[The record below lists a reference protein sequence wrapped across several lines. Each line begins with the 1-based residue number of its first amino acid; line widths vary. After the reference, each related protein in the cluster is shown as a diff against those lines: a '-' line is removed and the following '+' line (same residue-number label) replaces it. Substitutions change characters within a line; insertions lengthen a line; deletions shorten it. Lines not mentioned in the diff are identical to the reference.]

1 MNMKTLSRKSL
12 LSLTLCLLLALV
24 PVSVLQAENR
34 SVSTHARAA
43 ALIDVTSGRLL
54 YSSRGDEPM
63 LIASLTKIMTAIVAI
78 ENGDITSKVKVGKNA
93 YAKEG
98 SSLYLKLGEE
108 MTLKDMLYG
117 LMLRSGNDAATAIA
131 EHVGG
136 SEQGF
141 VYLMNAKAQELNLK
155 NTHFANPHGLD
166 AEGHYSSANDLAVL
180 TAYAMHNP
188 VFKEIVATKEK
199 TADNP
204 YEKWD
209 YKWSN
214 KNKMLRL
221 YEGADG
227 VKTGY
232 TKKALRCLVS
242 SATRNGQQLVA
253 VTLNDGNDWNDHAA
267 LLDFG
272 FSHYP
277 LKTLVERGE
286 AVKGYSLVTGK
297 AFAYPLGEGEE
308 ARLVNKLVLSE
319 GQGSAGAGVSSGGS
333 EGASAEAGTG
343 DSARVGMDSSGA
355 GRAEARAAAGD
366 LSFGLRGVIILQLGG
381 QEIGRVPVYT
391 PGQLPPETSLYE
403 RNYRSASA
411 AAYPAG
417 NWLQAFGSA
426 LRALF
431 KGVTDQG

>member
-1 MNMKTLSRKSL
+1 MKPLTVITVKPSL
-12 LSLTLCLLLALV
+12 ILIMCLLLAVLV
-24 PVSVLQAENR
+24 PVNPVSAENA

-43 ALIDVTSGRLL
+43 ALIDVESGRLL

-78 ENGDITSKVKVGKNA
+78 ESGDLASKVKVGKNA
-93 YAKEG
+93 FAKEG
-98 SSLYLKLGEE
+98 SSLYLKQGEE
-108 MTLKDMLYG
+108 MLLEDMLYG

-141 VYLMNAKAQELNLK
+141 VYLMNAKAEELGLK

-180 TAYAMHNP
+180 TAYALHNP
-188 VFKEIVATKEK
+188 VFKEIVGTQEK

-209 YKWSN
+209 YKWAN

-242 SATRNGQQLVA
+242 SATRGGQQLVA

-267 LLDFG
+267 LLNFG
-272 FSHYP
+272 FNHYP
-277 LKTLVERGE
+277 LKTLIERGE
-286 AVKGYSLVTGK
+286 GISGYSFVTSRK
-297 AFAYPLGEGEE
+297 FAYPLGQGEE
-308 ARLVNKLVLSE
+308 ARITTKLVLNE
-319 GQGSAGAGVSSGGS
+319 
-333 EGASAEAGTG
+333 EP
-343 DSARVGMDSSGA
+343 
-355 GRAEARAAAGD
+355 AAAGEKTVRGS
-366 LSFGLRGVIILQLGG
+366 SFGLKGAVVLQLGG
-381 QEIGRVPVYT
+381 KEIGRVPVYE
-391 PGQLPPETSLYE
+391 PDRLPPEESMYMKRYSPAGT
-403 RNYRSASA
+403 
-411 AAYPAG
+411 AAYPAD
-417 NWLQAFGSA
+417 NWLQALGSA
-426 LRALF
+426 LRALLQM
-431 KGVTDQG
+431 GR

>member
-1 MNMKTLSRKSL
+1 MKTINRICSVALIV
-12 LSLTLCLLLALV
+12 CLVALLAPL
-24 PVSVLQAENR
+24 PSLQAEN
-34 SVSTHARAA
+34 SSISTHARAA
-43 ALIDVTSGRLL
+43 ALIDVESGRIL

-78 ENGDITSKVKVGKNA
+78 ENGKLSDKVKVGKNA
-93 YAKEG
+93 FAKEG
-98 SSLYLKLGEE
+98 SSLFLKNGEE
-108 MTLKDMLYG
+108 MTLENMLYG

-136 SEQGF
+136 SEEGF
-141 VYLMNAKAQELNLK
+141 VYLMNTKAEELGL
-155 NTHFANPHGLD
+155 THSHFANPHGLD
-166 AEGHYSSANDLAVL
+166 AEGHYSSANDLARL

-188 VFKEIVATKEK
+188 VFKQIVKTEVK

-209 YKWSN
+209 YKWLN

-242 SATRNGQQLVA
+242 SATRGGQQLVA

-272 FSHYP
+272 FKRYP
-277 LKTLVERGE
+277 LKTVVERGE
-286 AVKGYSLVTGK
+286 KIKGYEYVTGQD
-297 AFAYPLGEGEE
+297 FAYPFSSGEE
-308 ARLVNKLVLSE
+308 ARLVTKLILNEPST
-319 GQGSAGAGVSSGGS
+319 ATSSPK
-333 EGASAEAGTG
+333 T
-343 DSARVGMDSSGA
+343 ARSID
-355 GRAEARAAAGD
+355 
-366 LSFGLRGVIILQLGG
+366 FGLRGVLVLQLGG
-381 QEIGRVPVYT
+381 QEIGRIPVYQ
-391 PGQLPPETSLYE
+391 PGTIPPEQTPYTKKFNSVM
-403 RNYRSASA
+403 A
-411 AAYPAG
+411 AEYPAHT
-417 NWLQAFGSA
+417 WFQALGSA

-431 KGVTDQG
+431 GRVHHE

>member
-1 MNMKTLSRKSL
+1 MKPLTVITVKPSL
-12 LSLTLCLLLALV
+12 ILIMCLLLAVLV
-24 PVSVLQAENR
+24 PVNPVSAENA

-43 ALIDVTSGRLL
+43 ALIDVESGRLL

-78 ENGDITSKVKVGKNA
+78 ENGDLASKVKVGKNA
-93 YAKEG
+93 FAKEG
-98 SSLYLKLGEE
+98 SSLYLKQGEE
-108 MTLKDMLYG
+108 MLLEDMLYG

-141 VYLMNAKAQELNLK
+141 VYLMNAKAEELGLK

-180 TAYAMHNP
+180 TAYALHNP
-188 VFKEIVATKEK
+188 VFKEIVGTQEK

-209 YKWSN
+209 YKWAN
-214 KNKMLRL
+214 KNKMLRM

-242 SATRNGQQLVA
+242 SATRGGQQLVA

-267 LLDFG
+267 LLNFG
-272 FSHYP
+272 FNHYP
-277 LKTLVERGE
+277 LKTLIERGE
-286 AVKGYSLVTGK
+286 GISGYSFVTSRK
-297 AFAYPLGEGEE
+297 FAYPLGQGEE
-308 ARLVNKLVLSE
+308 ARITTKLVLIE
-319 GQGSAGAGVSSGGS
+319 
-333 EGASAEAGTG
+333 EP
-343 DSARVGMDSSGA
+343 
-355 GRAEARAAAGD
+355 AAAGEKTVRGS
-366 LSFGLRGVIILQLGG
+366 SFGLKGTVVLQLGG
-381 QEIGRVPVYT
+381 KEIGRVPVYE
-391 PGQLPPETSLYE
+391 PDRLPPEESMYMKRYSPAGTGV
-403 RNYRSASA
+403 
-411 AAYPAG
+411 YPAD
-417 NWLQAFGSA
+417 NWLQALGSA
-426 LRALF
+426 LRALLQM
-431 KGVTDQG
+431 GR

>member
-1 MNMKTLSRKSL
+1 MKTLTRKSMLSLL
-12 LSLTLCLLLALV
+12 LSMLLLALV
-24 PVSVLQAENR
+24 PVSAIRAENL
-34 SVSTHARAA
+34 SISTHARAA
-43 ALIDVTSGRLL
+43 ALIDVTSGRIL

-63 LIASLTKIMTAIVAI
+63 LIASLTKIMTALVAI

-93 YAKEG
+93 FAKEG

-166 AEGHYSSANDLAVL
+166 AEGHFSSANDLAVL

-188 VFKEIVATKEK
+188 VFKEIVASKEK

-242 SATRNGQQLVA
+242 SATRDGQQLVA
-253 VTLNDGNDWNDHAA
+253 VTLNDGNDWNDHAS

-272 FSHYP
+272 FNHYP

-297 AFAYPLGEGEE
+297 AFAYPLGQGEE
-308 ARLVNKLVLSE
+308 ARLVNKLVLSAAPQASAD
-319 GQGSAGAGVSSGGS
+319 GNAAGTGSTTGAGFSVSAGAGRAAVNASGS
-333 EGASAEAGTG
+333 EG
-343 DSARVGMDSSGA
+343 DVN
-355 GRAEARAAAGD
+355 
-366 LSFGLRGVIILQLGG
+366 FGLRGVIILQLGE

-391 PGQLPPETSLYE
+391 PGQLPPETTPYVKKY
-403 RNYRSASA
+403 NAASAS
-411 AAYPAG
+411 AYPAG

-431 KGVTDQG
+431 LTGE

>member
-1 MNMKTLSRKSL
+1 MKILTFRSL
-12 LSLTLCLLLALV
+12 LILILCTLLAAGASPY
-24 PVSVLQAENR
+24 PVHAENI
-34 SVSTHARAA
+34 SITTHARAA
-43 ALIDVTSGRLL
+43 ALIDVESGRIL

-78 ENGDITSKVKVGKNA
+78 ENGDLDSKVKVGKNA
-93 YAKEG
+93 FAKEG
-98 SSLYLKLGEE
+98 SSLYLKQGEE
-108 MTLKDMLYG
+108 MKLEDMLYG

-141 VYLMNAKAQELNLK
+141 VYLMNAKAEELGLTH
-155 NTHFANPHGLD
+155 THFANPHGLD

-180 TAYAMHNP
+180 TAYALHNP
-188 VFKEIVATKEK
+188 VFKEIVKTQEK

-209 YKWSN
+209 YKWAN

-267 LLDFG
+267 LLNFG
-272 FSHYP
+272 FNHYP
-277 LKTLVERGE
+277 LRTLIERGE
-286 AVKGYSLVTGK
+286 SISGYSFVTSK
-297 AFAYPLGEGEE
+297 KFAYPLGQGEE
-308 ARLVNKLVLSE
+308 ARIVTKLVLN
-319 GQGSAGAGVSSGGS
+319 GQPAASGG
-333 EGASAEAGTG
+333 T
-343 DSARVGMDSSGA
+343 
-355 GRAEARAAAGD
+355 EARS
-366 LSFGLRGVIILQLGG
+366 SFGLKGALVLQLGG
-381 QEIGRVPVYT
+381 NEIGRVPVYA
-391 PGQLPPETSLYE
+391 PDQLPPEQSLYMK
-403 RNYRSASA
+403 RYAPA
-411 AAYPAG
+411 GGAAYPADT
-417 NWLQAFGSA
+417 WLQALGSA
-426 LRALF
+426 LRALLQMG
-431 KGVTDQG
+431 K

>member
-1 MNMKTLSRKSL
+1 
-12 LSLTLCLLLALV
+12 
-24 PVSVLQAENR
+24 
-34 SVSTHARAA
+34 
-43 ALIDVTSGRLL
+43 
-54 YSSRGDEPM
+54 M
-63 LIASLTKIMTAIVAI
+63 LIASLTKIMTALVAI

-93 YAKEG
+93 FAKEG

-166 AEGHYSSANDLAVL
+166 AEGHFSSANDLAVL

-242 SATRNGQQLVA
+242 SATRDGQQLVA
-253 VTLNDGNDWNDHAA
+253 VTLNDGNDWNDHSS

-272 FSHYP
+272 FNHYP

-297 AFAYPLGEGEE
+297 AFAYPLGQGRKPGSSTSWCLMRIR
-308 ARLVNKLVLSE
+308 RLL
-319 GQGSAGAGVSSGGS
+319 
-333 EGASAEAGTG
+333 
-343 DSARVGMDSSGA
+343 RVVML
-355 GRAEARAAAGD
+355 RV
-366 LSFGLRGVIILQLGG
+366 RGVQV
-381 QEIGRVPVYT
+381 RAPV
-391 PGQLPPETSLYE
+391 
-403 RNYRSASA
+403 
-411 AAYPAG
+411 
-417 NWLQAFGSA
+417 
-426 LRALF
+426 
-431 KGVTDQG
+431 

>member
-1 MNMKTLSRKSL
+1 MKTLTRKST
-12 LSLTLCLLLALV
+12 LSLLLCVLLLALV
-24 PVSVLQAENR
+24 PVSAVRAENL
-34 SVSTHARAA
+34 SISTHARAA
-43 ALIDVTSGRLL
+43 ALIDVTSGRIL

-63 LIASLTKIMTAIVAI
+63 LIASLTKIMTALVAI

-93 YAKEG
+93 FAKEG

-166 AEGHYSSANDLAVL
+166 AEGHFSSANDLAVL

-242 SATRNGQQLVA
+242 SATRDGQQLVA
-253 VTLNDGNDWNDHAA
+253 VTLNDGNDWNDHAS

-272 FSHYP
+272 FNHYP

-297 AFAYPLGEGEE
+297 AFAYPLGQGEE
-308 ARLVNKLVLSE
+308 ARLVNKLVLSAAPQASA
-319 GQGSAGAGVSSGGS
+319 GGNAAGTGSTGAGSSVSAGAGRASANANGS
-333 EGASAEAGTG
+333 EG
-343 DSARVGMDSSGA
+343 DVN
-355 GRAEARAAAGD
+355 
-366 LSFGLRGVIILQLGG
+366 FGLRGVIILQLGDK
-381 QEIGRVPVYT
+381 EIGRVPVYT
-391 PGQLPPETSLYE
+391 PGQLPPETSPYE
-403 RNYRSASA
+403 KIYNAASAS
-411 AAYPAG
+411 AYPAG

-431 KGVTDQG
+431 RTGE

>member
-1 MNMKTLSRKSL
+1 MNMKTLPFKSSMMGL
-12 LSLTLCLLLALV
+12 LCALLLFASPL
-24 PVSVLQAENR
+24 PLLRAEN
-34 SVSTHARAA
+34 STVNTHARAA
-43 ALIDVTSGRLL
+43 ALIDVASGRIL
-54 YSSRGDEPM
+54 YSSRGDERM
-63 LIASLTKIMTAIVAI
+63 LIASLTKIMTALVAI
-78 ENGDITSKVKVGKNA
+78 ENGNLNSRVKVGKNA
-93 YAKEG
+93 FAKEG
-98 SSLYLKLGEE
+98 SSLFLKQGEE
-108 MTLKDMLYG
+108 MSLEDMLYG

-136 SEQGF
+136 SEEGF
-141 VYLMNAKAQELNLK
+141 VYMMNAKAEELGLR

-188 VFKEIVATKEK
+188 VFKEIVRTEVK

-242 SATRNGQQLVA
+242 SATRHGQQLVA

-272 FSHYP
+272 FNHYP

-286 AVKGYSLVTGK
+286 GISGYNFVAGTK
-297 AFAYPLGEGEE
+297 FAYPLGQGEE
-308 ARLVNKLVLSE
+308 ARLVTKLVLNE
-319 GQGSAGAGVSSGGS
+319 PKNRSGGS
-333 EGASAEAGTG
+333 
-343 DSARVGMDSSGA
+343 
-355 GRAEARAAAGD
+355 
-366 LSFGLRGVIILQLGG
+366 FGLKGVLVLQLGG
-381 QEIGRVPVYT
+381 KEVGRVPVYA
-391 PGQLPPETSLYE
+391 PEQLPPEHTAYE
-403 RNYRSASA
+403 KRYSPAGA
-411 AAYPAG
+411 AAYPAAH
-417 NWLQAFGSA
+417 WLQALGSA

-431 KGVTDQG
+431 EMGGRAS

>member
-1 MNMKTLSRKSL
+1 M
-12 LSLTLCLLLALV
+12 LLLALV
-24 PVSVLQAENR
+24 PLSSIRAENV
-34 SVSTHARAA
+34 SISTHARAA
-43 ALIDVTSGRLL
+43 ALIDVESGRLL

-63 LIASLTKIMTAIVAI
+63 LIASLTKIMTALVAI
-78 ENGDITSKVKVGKNA
+78 ENGDLSSKVKVGKNA
-93 YAKEG
+93 FAKEG
-98 SSLYLKLGEE
+98 SSLYLKQGEE
-108 MTLKDMLYG
+108 MTLEDMLYG

-141 VYLMNAKAQELNLK
+141 VYLMNAKAEELNLTH
-155 NTHFANPHGLD
+155 THFANPHGLD

-180 TAYAMHNP
+180 TAYALHNP
-188 VFKEIVATKEK
+188 IFKEIVATKEK

-204 YEKWD
+204 NEKWD

-253 VTLNDGNDWNDHAA
+253 VTLNDGNDWNDHSA

-272 FSHYP
+272 FNHYP
-277 LKTLVERGE
+277 LKTLVERGD
-286 AVKGYSLVTGK
+286 AVSGYTLVTGK
-297 AFAYPLGEGEE
+297 DFAYPLGQGEE
-308 ARLVNKLVLSE
+308 DRLVTKLVLSQE
-319 GQGSAGAGVSSGGS
+319 KST
-333 EGASAEAGTG
+333 AEEVRT
-343 DSARVGMDSSGA
+343 S
-355 GRAEARAAAGD
+355 
-366 LSFGLRGVIILQLGG
+366 SFGLKGVLIMQLGG
-381 QEIGRVPVYT
+381 REIGRVPVYT
-391 PGQLPPETSLYE
+391 PSQLPPEPPAYTKKYSPAG
-403 RNYRSASA
+403 AS
-411 AAYPAG
+411 AYPAD

-431 KGVTDQG
+431 QTGEDQR

>member
-1 MNMKTLSRKSL
+1 MNMKTLTRKSL
-12 LSLTLCLLLALV
+12 ISLILCLLLLALV
-24 PVSVLQAENR
+24 PLSSIRAEN
-34 SVSTHARAA
+34 SSISTHARAA
-43 ALIDVTSGRLL
+43 ALIDVESGRLL

-63 LIASLTKIMTAIVAI
+63 LIASLTKIMTALVAI
-78 ENGDITSKVKVGKNA
+78 ESGDLTSKVKVGKNA
-93 YAKEG
+93 FAKEG
-98 SSLYLKLGEE
+98 SSLYLKQGEE
-108 MTLKDMLYG
+108 MTLEDMLYG

-141 VYLMNAKAQELNLK
+141 VYLMNAKAEALNLTH
-155 NTHFANPHGLD
+155 THFANPHGLD

-253 VTLNDGNDWNDHAA
+253 VTLNDGNDWNDHSA

-272 FSHYP
+272 FNHYP

-286 AVKGYSLVTGK
+286 TVSGYTLVTGK
-297 AFAYPLGEGEE
+297 DFAYPLGQGEE
-308 ARLVNKLVLSE
+308 SRLVTKLVLSE
-319 GQGSAGAGVSSGGS
+319 EKST
-333 EGASAEAGTG
+333 AGT
-343 DSARVGMDSSGA
+343 
-355 GRAEARAAAGD
+355 EARASAGTKTSANTS
-366 LSFGLRGVIILQLGG
+366 SFGLKGVIIMQLGG
-381 QEIGRVPVYT
+381 KEIGRVPVYT
-391 PGQLPPETSLYE
+391 PSQLPPETSPYQKK
-403 RNYRSASA
+403 YSPAGGT
-411 AAYPAG
+411 AYPAD
-417 NWLQAFGSA
+417 NWLQAFSSA
-426 LRALF
+426 LRAMF
-431 KGVTDQG
+431 QSGEDQR

>member
-1 MNMKTLSRKSL
+1 MKPLTVITVKPSL
-12 LSLTLCLLLALV
+12 ILIMCLLLAVLV
-24 PVSVLQAENR
+24 PVNPVSAENA

-43 ALIDVTSGRLL
+43 ALIDVESGRLL

-78 ENGDITSKVKVGKNA
+78 ENGDLASKVKVGKNA
-93 YAKEG
+93 FAKEG
-98 SSLYLKLGEE
+98 SSLYLKQGEE
-108 MTLKDMLYG
+108 MLLEDMLYG

-141 VYLMNAKAQELNLK
+141 VYLMNAKAEELGLK

-180 TAYAMHNP
+180 TAYALHNP
-188 VFKEIVATKEK
+188 VFKEIVGTQEK

-209 YKWSN
+209 YKWAN

-242 SATRNGQQLVA
+242 SATRGGQQLVA

-267 LLDFG
+267 LLNFG
-272 FSHYP
+272 FNHYP
-277 LKTLVERGE
+277 LKTLIERGE
-286 AVKGYSLVTGK
+286 GISGYSFVTSRK
-297 AFAYPLGEGEE
+297 FAYPLGQGEE
-308 ARLVNKLVLSE
+308 ARITTKLVLNE
-319 GQGSAGAGVSSGGS
+319 
-333 EGASAEAGTG
+333 EP
-343 DSARVGMDSSGA
+343 
-355 GRAEARAAAGD
+355 AAAGEKTVRGS
-366 LSFGLRGVIILQLGG
+366 SFGLKGTVVLQLGG
-381 QEIGRVPVYT
+381 KEIGRVPVYE
-391 PGQLPPETSLYE
+391 PDRLPPEESMYMKRYNPAGT
-403 RNYRSASA
+403 
-411 AAYPAG
+411 AAYPAD
-417 NWLQAFGSA
+417 NWLQALGSA
-426 LRALF
+426 LRALLQM
-431 KGVTDQG
+431 GR